1 MELLTHINNR
11 VKSLLLERVFL
22 RIGAADTD
30 EQLEQCLNKFLP
42 PVLLKLSSQQEEVRK
57 KVMELLTHINK
68 RVKSRPLVQLPV
80 EALLVQYQDPAASV
94 FLTNFTIIY
103 IKMGFP
109 RLPAQRQGELI
120 VSLLNSLE
128 SKPQAHQESLLLLVV
143 QALQHV
149 QWPSDP
155 AKRQSMFYLSE
166 KPTVKKLLIQTLL
179 DVLLMPYGWATMP
192 PVPPG
197 LSEYTYKKI
206 LTDLGSSQSADYL
219 EQLKLGIIKFLS
231 NDALS
236 DGETLCPLIV
246 GAADARFAVTN
257 AAELQLRKIMGGIEW
272 ENATVLSPLFAVY
285 MGSKEGT
292 PDKHK
297 EPASTRLRLKLLPY
311 ICKARKQAILW
322 PISVRVLFDSLYGE
336 NTHVKLKAQALTF
349 FSVIIQ
355 QVSASQ
361 LSVVANVLLT
371 SGLMKLIAESDNEP
385 SLKQQ
390 AYLTAGQLVTKVPA
404 LVKKDLSLLQT
415 LFTVLCQEENNEVR
429 MSVREALLT
438 MASAFSVDSADQSL
452 LLALLTTQVE
462 SPSPAARL
470 VAVRYLA
477 TVFPHTHALS
487 RVYLLIATGDSQ
499 EEISNEAL
507 KSLYGAGYKISSE
520 GKSDSVSE
528 MKFPD
533 FVEMVTNI
541 LEKAKTREQNINTRL
556 IIKNQKLA
564 YNLTAYTQV
573 VTYLS
578 LCLAEH
584 CGVKTHCQRLQHPC
598 NSTHKIRQY
607 LTELH
612 GSHKEL
618 LTGYIQFIFKLA
630 KADIGVVPLSCLLE
644 CVGSIPD
651 LLGANFVPELPWF
664 KKLLSDSRE
673 DLRDVVAQ
681 LYGAV
686 VGFSGSPVEVELGRL
701 AGQLSAETKDLES
714 LHGHILAVGYTVE
727 RTIVCQGKHINSQL
741 YEAPVRT
748 IVTFLE
754 HPHTMIVGAA
764 STAIAEVA
772 RVVPLP
778 LPDSRTD
785 NLQSPGVLDIVKRL
799 LDNITSTKLTSKVK
813 ERSCRAAGM
822 LCLTA
827 NFSFRQEIIDFFL
840 SNVKEIKDVEIQL
853 SVGEALVCCV
863 LGPFS
868 SLSQD
873 LWTGVATV
881 SMGSYDPEPVCE
893 ALLQRLL
900 RDILPNP
907 HPHARQSCCMWM
919 LAVLKHCGHLTAL
932 KQHLMDLQRGFMDL
946 LSENNDIVQDVA
958 SKGLALVYESGDAD
972 SRSSLV
978 NVLVDQLTVGR
989 RSVTQVTKDT
999 KLFEEGTLGKAPTGG
1014 NLSTYQ
1020 ELCSLA
1026 SDLNQPDLIY
1036 KFMHLANH
1044 NAIWNSKKG
1053 AAFGFSTIA
1062 KAAGEQLTAHLP
1074 KILPRLYRYQFDPT
1088 PKIQQ
1093 SMASIWQ
1100 ALVPETN
1107 KTGYSGNSSVVEH
1120 NLAKVGVASSNLVS
1134 RSK

>member
-1 MELLTHINNR
+1 
-11 VKSLLLERVFL
+11 
-22 RIGAADTD
+22 
-30 EQLEQCLNKFLP
+30 
-42 PVLLKLSSQQEEVRK
+42 
-57 KVMELLTHINK
+57 
-68 RVKSRPLVQLPV
+68 
-80 EALLVQYQDPAASV
+80 
-94 FLTNFTIIY
+94 
-103 IKMGFP
+103 MGFP

-236 DGETLCPLIV
+236 DGEETLCPLIV

-477 TVFPHTHALS
+477 TV
-487 RVYLLIATGDSQ
+487 
-499 EEISNEAL
+499 
-507 KSLYGAGYKISSE
+507 
-520 GKSDSVSE
+520 
-528 MKFPD
+528 
-533 FVEMVTNI
+533 
-541 LEKAKTREQNINTRL
+541 
-556 IIKNQKLA
+556 
-564 YNLTAYTQV
+564 
-573 VTYLS
+573 
-578 LCLAEH
+578 
-584 CGVKTHCQRLQHPC
+584 
-598 NSTHKIRQY
+598 
-607 LTELH
+607 
-612 GSHKEL
+612 
-618 LTGYIQFIFKLA
+618 
-630 KADIGVVPLSCLLE
+630 
-644 CVGSIPD
+644 
-651 LLGANFVPELPWF
+651 
-664 KKLLSDSRE
+664 
-673 DLRDVVAQ
+673 
-681 LYGAV
+681 
-686 VGFSGSPVEVELGRL
+686 
-701 AGQLSAETKDLES
+701 
-714 LHGHILAVGYTVE
+714 
-727 RTIVCQGKHINSQL
+727 
-741 YEAPVRT
+741 
-748 IVTFLE
+748 
-754 HPHTMIVGAA
+754 
-764 STAIAEVA
+764 
-772 RVVPLP
+772 
-778 LPDSRTD
+778 
-785 NLQSPGVLDIVKRL
+785 
-799 LDNITSTKLTSKVK
+799 
-813 ERSCRAAGM
+813 
-822 LCLTA
+822 
-827 NFSFRQEIIDFFL
+827 
-840 SNVKEIKDVEIQL
+840 
-853 SVGEALVCCV
+853 
-863 LGPFS
+863 
-868 SLSQD
+868 
-873 LWTGVATV
+873 
-881 SMGSYDPEPVCE
+881 
-893 ALLQRLL
+893 
-900 RDILPNP
+900 
-907 HPHARQSCCMWM
+907 
-919 LAVLKHCGHLTAL
+919 
-932 KQHLMDLQRGFMDL
+932 
-946 LSENNDIVQDVA
+946 
-958 SKGLALVYESGDAD
+958 
-972 SRSSLV
+972 
-978 NVLVDQLTVGR
+978 
-989 RSVTQVTKDT
+989 
-999 KLFEEGTLGKAPTGG
+999 
-1014 NLSTYQ
+1014 
-1020 ELCSLA
+1020 CS
-1026 SDLNQPDLIY
+1026 
-1036 KFMHLANH
+1036 
-1044 NAIWNSKKG
+1044 
-1053 AAFGFSTIA
+1053 
-1062 KAAGEQLTAHLP
+1062 
-1074 KILPRLYRYQFDPT
+1074 PT
-1088 PKIQQ
+1088 PTPCHVFTC
-1093 SMASIWQ
+1093 
-1100 ALVPETN
+1100 L
-1107 KTGYSGNSSVVEH
+1107 
-1120 NLAKVGVASSNLVS
+1120 
-1134 RSK
+1134 